1 MTLSGLEMLKY
12 PPSHEIQIF
21 GDIVFFLVGES
32 ERHLYYGKAFKEGLS
47 IANNKYLVIS
57 SVLNGLI

>member
-1 MTLSGLEMLKY
+1 MLKY

-21 GDIVFFLVGES
+21 GDIVFFLGGES